1 MTSVQTHIGASD
13 HKVRKLG
20 MLVGTIVT
28 ATVDPGGPKLN
39 FEVRITA
46 MWSKTFSKS
55 SYSQTSFAHTL
66 RDKNYLVLVTRSF
79 ESLQVRYIC
88 GSNVNTNIGLG
99 VHCIYMYTK

>member
-46 MWSKTFSKS
+46 VWSKPFSKS
-55 SYSQTSFAHTL
+55 S
-66 RDKNYLVLVTRSF
+66 
-79 ESLQVRYIC
+79 
-88 GSNVNTNIGLG
+88 
-99 VHCIYMYTK
+99 